1 MGNFGKIVETIKL
14 RRTFKSFSHLK
25 LPFRCAIKYGLL
37 YGEENLKM
45 IGRLCRISLAM
56 LLAVL
61 VALAPVVPAFAQQ
74 QEQSS
79 APPEPQPVGRT
90 IPFSTENYTYGKR
103 WFPNIIAPYTQT
115 VVPEPVLLN
124 APRIE
129 QMVQN
134 GKLTISLQDAV
145 DLALQNNLAIVIQ
158 RYVPWIA
165 EANVMRTLSGAA
177 PYSGTVNALGTIPT
191 LSFDPILTSTLSLD
205 QRAAPVNNGLTGGTG
220 TGTGVL
226 AQQDTHTTIGDVAYS
241 QGFHTG
247 TFFSATFN
255 NTRGSYSSAGNFFF
269 SPYVQSNMVFVAS
282 QQLLNG
288 FGLLANEHYI
298 RIAKVNKSIADQSLV
313 QQVITSITA
322 VGNAYW
328 ELVFARGNV
337 DVAKEEIALAE
348 KTYSDNKK
356 QVDVGTLAPLEIVQ
370 AEAQLATAQQ
380 ALIVAQTT
388 VLQDQLT
395 LLNLIAKNPNSPV
408 LRTVEIIP
416 TNMANTAPPE
426 VEKLPLEDL
435 VKEAVT
441 KRPEV
446 LQAGLQIK
454 GDDINVR
461 ATKNALLP
469 VLTLSGEYATEGL
482 AGSTKQCVPVAP
494 ATTCQILSGLPTALS
509 QEFTGVYP
517 EYNAQISLTIPIRN
531 RAAQANNVIATLE
544 KRSDEANYQQIV
556 NNAAIDV
563 RNAQI
568 TLEQAR
574 ITLAAAIKTRDLD
587 QQTLDAEQKKYQVG
601 ASTLFN
607 IVSDQ
612 NTLAAAESAEVRAR
626 VNLVEGKVNFDRA
639 MARTLEVYNISI
651 ADAKTGQPLKD
662 TLIPGTGA
670 NGQLVV
676 DPLKQPNA
684 SASAANRPAGN
695 ANAQ

>member
-1 MGNFGKIVETIKL
+1 
-14 RRTFKSFSHLK
+14 
-25 LPFRCAIKYGLL
+25 
-37 YGEENLKM
+37 M
-45 IGRLCRISLAM
+45 IGSFCRVSFALSLAGLM
-56 LLAVL
+56 
-61 VALAPVVPAFAQQ
+61 ALAPIAPVFAQQ
-74 QEQSS
+74 PGEST
-79 APPEPQPVGRT
+79 PPAQPQPASRT
-90 IPFSTENYTYGKR
+90 IQVSDQNYTYGKR
-103 WFPNIIAPYTQT
+103 WFPNILAPYTPT
-115 VVPEPVLLN
+115 AVPEPILTN

-129 QMVQN
+129 QMVQD
-134 GKLTISLQDAV
+134 GKLSISLQDAV

-158 RYVPWIA
+158 RYIPWIA
-165 EANVMRTLSGAA
+165 EANILRTLSGGA
-177 PYSGTVNALGTIPT
+177 PSSGTVNALGTIPA
-191 LSFDPILTSTLSLD
+191 LNFDPQVTSTFSMD
-205 QRAAPVNNGLTGGTG
+205 QRTIPVNNGLTAGTG
-220 TGTGVL
+220 TGTSTL
-226 AQQDTHTTIGDVAYS
+226 AQLNTHTAVGDLAYT

-247 TFFSATFN
+247 TSFSATFN
-255 NTRGSYSSAGNFFF
+255 NVRGSSSSRSNFF
-269 SPYVQSNMVFVAS
+269 SPFVQSNFVFVAS

-288 FGLLANEHYI
+288 FGLLANEHFI
-298 RIAKVNKSIADQSLV
+298 RIAKVNKSIADQTLV

-337 DVAKEEIALAE
+337 DVARQEIALAE

-370 AEAQLATAQQ
+370 AEALLATANQ

-395 LLNLIAKNPNSPV
+395 LLNLISKDPNSPI

-416 TNMANTAPPE
+416 TDTADAAPPE
-426 VEKLPLEDL
+426 VEKIPLEDL
-435 VKEAVT
+435 IKEAIT
-441 KRPEV
+441 RRPDV
-446 LQAGLQIK
+446 LQSGLQIK

-469 VLTLSGEYATEGL
+469 LLTLSGEYATEGL
-482 AGSTKQCVPVAP
+482 AGANHPCTLNT
-494 ATTCQILSGLPTALS
+494 TTCTSPPPQITSGLPTSLN

-531 RAAQANNVIATLE
+531 RAAQANNVIATLNE
-544 KRSDEANYQQIV
+544 RSDETNYHQIV

-563 RNAQI
+563 HNAQI

-587 QQTLDAEQKKYQVG
+587 QQTLAAEQKKYQVG

-612 NTLAAAESAEVRAR
+612 NTLAAAESAVVRAR

-639 MARTLEVYNISI
+639 MARTLEVYNITI
-651 ADAKTGQPLKD
+651 ADAKSGHPSKD
-662 TLIPGTGA
+662 MLIPGTSVTGQLFVDPDKRSDVAPAASSRPSGA
-670 NGQLVV
+670 GNGQ
-676 DPLKQPNA
+676 
-684 SASAANRPAGN
+684 
-695 ANAQ
+695 

>member
-1 MGNFGKIVETIKL
+1 
-14 RRTFKSFSHLK
+14 
-25 LPFRCAIKYGLL
+25 
-37 YGEENLKM
+37 M
-45 IGRLCRISLAM
+45 IGRFCRVSIAIILAA
-56 LLAVL
+56 LTV
-61 VALAPVVPAFAQQ
+61 LAPVGPVFAQQ
-74 QEQSS
+74 QGDST
-79 APPEPQPVGRT
+79 PPAQPQPQSRAIQLT
-90 IPFSTENYTYGKR
+90 NQDYTYGKR
-103 WFPNIIAPYTQT
+103 WFPDIIAPYTAA
-115 VVPEPVLLN
+115 VVPEPILTN

-129 QMVQN
+129 QMAKD
-134 GKLTISLQDAV
+134 GKLSISLQDAV
-145 DLALQNNLAIVIQ
+145 DLALQNNLAIEIE
-158 RYVPWIA
+158 RYTPWIA
-165 EANVMRTLSGAA
+165 EASILHTLSGGA
-177 PYSGTVNALGTIPT
+177 PLSGSVSALGTIPT
-191 LSFDPILTSTLSLD
+191 LSFDPQITSLFSLD
-205 QRAAPVNNGLTGGTG
+205 QRTIPVNNPLTAGTGGAAAFG
-220 TGTGVL
+220 TFASL
-226 AQQDTHTTIGDVAYS
+226 NSHTTTGDLQYS

-247 TFFSATFN
+247 TSFSASFN
-255 NTRGSYSSAGNFFF
+255 TTRGSSSSTATFFDPF
-269 SPYVQSNMVFVAS
+269 VQSNFIFAAS

-288 FGLLANEHYI
+288 FGLLANEHFI
-298 RIAKVNKSIADQSLV
+298 RIAKVNKSIADQALL

-337 DVAKEEIALAE
+337 DVAREEIALAD

-395 LLNLIAKNPNSPV
+395 LLNLIAKDPNSPV
-408 LRTVEIIP
+408 LRNVEIIP
-416 TNMANTAPPE
+416 TDTADAAPPE

-435 VKEAVT
+435 IKEAVM
-441 KRPEV
+441 KRPDV

-469 VLTLSGEYATEGL
+469 ILTLSGEYATEGL
-482 AGSTKQCVPVAP
+482 SGNTRQTTTCTPVPP
-494 ATTCQILSGLPTALS
+494 ATTCTPPPQVFTGLATALN
-509 QEFTGVYP
+509 QQFTGVYP
-517 EYNAQISLTIPIRN
+517 EYNAAINLTIPIRN
-531 RAAQANNVIATLE
+531 RAAQANNIIATLT
-544 KRSDEANYQQIV
+544 KRSDEANYSQVV

-563 RNAQI
+563 HNAQI

-574 ITLAAAIKTRDLD
+574 ITLDAAIKTRDLD

-639 MARTLEVYNISI
+639 MARTLEVYNITI
-651 ADAKTGQPLKD
+651 ADAKSGRPAKD
-662 TLIPGTGA
+662 TLIPGTSVT
-670 NGQLVV
+670 GQLFV
-676 DPLKQPNA
+676 DSLKRPD
-684 SASAANRPAGN
+684 AAPAESNGRSGVGN
-695 ANAQ
+695 VQ